1 MKCQMLNNIY
11 KKTNGHINVQT
22 ENQDIHQK
30 ITSPVLQASYLG
42 PTHSYG
48 SCVLYV

>member
-11 KKTNGHINVQT
+11 KKTNGHINVQSG
-22 ENQDIHQK
+22 NQDIHQK
-30 ITSPVLQASYLG
+30 ITRPVLQVSYKG

-48 SCVLYV
+48 SCVLYA